1 MSAVTDFS
9 TLRSEHDLAPY
20 RAISRSAIVSA
31 VLLVVSLPLVALAL
45 YAAASRYGDAVMLGL
60 VGSMFGAAAAV
71 LGLTGLLTIRRYPS
85 EYTGATL
92 ARTGLIGGILLFAA
106 GLPTSIIT
114 YATEVPDGYTRVWF
128 DELKRLD
135 EDHPDLPVSP
145 RSLELTGQKIFIKG
159 YMHPSVASTGKVKH
173 FILIS
178 DFGTC
183 CFGGQPK
190 PTHMIEIHIP
200 EGVEGVAYSTRTV
213 KLAGT
218 FLLADRPMQSMGLNG
233 VWYHMEVDQVR

>member
-1 MSAVTDFS
+1 MSAVTDV
-9 TLRSEHDLAPY
+9 TALRSQPELAPY
-20 RAISRSAIVSA
+20 RAISRSAIVSMVMAA
-31 VLLVVSLPLVALAL
+31 VSFPLVALAL

-60 VGSMFGAAAAV
+60 VGSMFAGAAVV
-71 LGLTGLLTIRRYPS
+71 LGLTGLLTIRRYPT
-85 EYTGATL
+85 EYTGSRL
-92 ARTGLIGGILLFAA
+92 AGTGLFGGVLLLAS
-106 GLPTSIIT
+106 GLPVSVYT
-114 YATEVPDGYTRVWF
+114 YTTEVPEGYARVWF

-135 EDHPDLPVSP
+135 EDQPELPVSP
-145 RSLELTGQKIFIKG
+145 RSLELSGQKIFIKG

-190 PTHMIEIHIP
+190 STHMIEIHIP
-200 EGVEGVAYSTRTV
+200 DNVEGIAYSTRTL

-218 FLLADRPMQSMGLNG
+218 FLLADRPVQSMGLNG

>member
-1 MSAVTDFS
+1 
-9 TLRSEHDLAPY
+9 
-20 RAISRSAIVSA
+20 
-31 VLLVVSLPLVALAL
+31 
-45 YAAASRYGDAVMLGL
+45 MLGL
-60 VGSMFGAAAAV
+60 VGSLFAAAAV
-71 LGLTGLLTIRRYPS
+71 VLGLAGLLTIRRYPT
-85 EYTGATL
+85 EYTGGRL
-92 ARTGLIGGILLFAA
+92 ARTGLLGGAVLLASA
-106 GLPTSIIT
+106 LPVSVYT
-114 YATEVPDGYTRVWF
+114 YSTEVPEGYARVWF

-135 EDHPDLPVSP
+135 EDQPDLPVSP
-145 RSLELTGQKIFIKG
+145 RSLELSGQKIFIKG
-159 YMHPSVASTGKVKH
+159 YMHPSVATTGRVKH

-200 EGVEGVAYSTRTV
+200 DNVDGIAYSTRTL

-218 FLLADRPMQSMGLNG
+218 FLLADRPAQSMGLNG

>member
-9 TLRSEHDLAPY
+9 AFPPDRELAPY
-20 RAISRSAIVSA
+20 RAISRSAIVSTVMA
-31 VLLVVSLPLVALAL
+31 AVSLPLVLLAL

-60 VGSMFGAAAAV
+60 VGSLFAAAAAV
-71 LGLTGLLTIRRYPS
+71 LGITGLTTIRRYPM
-85 EYTGATL
+85 EYTGARL
-92 ARTGLIGGILLFAA
+92 ARTGLIGGVLMLVA
-106 GLPTSIIT
+106 GLPVSVYT
-114 YATEVPDGYTRVWF
+114 YATEVPEGYTRVWF

-135 EDHPDLPVSP
+135 EDQPDLPVSL
-145 RSLELTGQKIFIKG
+145 RSLELSGQKIFIKG

-190 PTHMIEIHIP
+190 STHMIEVHIP
-200 EGVEGVAYSTRTV
+200 DQVEGVAYSTRTL

-218 FLLADRPMQSMGLNG
+218 FLLADRPIQSMGLNG